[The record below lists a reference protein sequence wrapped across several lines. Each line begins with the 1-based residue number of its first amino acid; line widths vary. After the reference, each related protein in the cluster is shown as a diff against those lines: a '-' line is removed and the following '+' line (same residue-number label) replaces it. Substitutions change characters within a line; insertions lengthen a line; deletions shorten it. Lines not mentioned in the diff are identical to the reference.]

1 MAHCA
6 FCGVELPID
15 ATQCPSCHHAAGA
28 EPAPDPFDPDVYD
41 LSEGLD
47 NAAAEIPVEWEGGA
61 VYTLELP
68 ARCPACRASIR
79 TIRVLRLKRTQ
90 VTFTSTLP
98 RSGRALV
105 CPECGRILSVELGS
119 L

>member
-6 FCGVELPID
+6 FCGIDVPIE
-15 ATQCPSCHHAAGA
+15 ATECPSCHHAVGA
-28 EPAPDPFDPDVYD
+28 ESAPDSEVYD
-41 LSEGLD
+41 LSESLAD
-47 NAAAEIPVEWEGGA
+47 QPAEIPVEWEGGA
-61 VYTLELP
+61 VYTLELA
-68 ARCPACRASIR
+68 ARCPSCKESIR

-98 RSGRALV
+98 RNGRALV
-105 CPECGRILSVELGS
+105 CPECGRILSVELGT

>member
-1 MAHCA
+1 MAHCV
-6 FCGVELPID
+6 FCGVEVPID
-15 ATQCPSCHHAAGA
+15 ARQCPSCSHAVGQ
-28 EPAPDPFDPDVYD
+28 ELAPDSDVYD
-41 LSEGLD
+41 LSEGLSED
-47 NAAAEIPVEWEGGA
+47 VAAEIPIEWEGGA

-68 ARCPACRASIR
+68 ARCPSCKELIR

-98 RSGRALV
+98 RNGRALV
-105 CPECGRILSVELGS
+105 CPECGRILSVELGT